1 MATVTFKDNKVQMFG
16 NLPEVGSK
24 AHSFKLVK
32 SDLSE
37 VTLDSFAGKNLVL
50 NIFPSIDTPV
60 CAAAA
65 RKFNEKAE
73 SMPNTLVLAISKDLP
88 FALGRY
94 CAAEGLNDIIPLSA
108 YRDTD
113 FGEKYGV
120 LLMDSPLKGLF
131 ARAVVVLDSN
141 SKVVYNELVPDIGQE
156 PDYDKAAAAL
166 DKLS

>member
-1 MATVTFKDNKVQMFG
+1 MTPVTFKENRVQLFG
-16 NLPEVGSK
+16 NLPEVGIS
-24 AHSFKLVK
+24 AHPFKLVK

-73 SMPNTLVLAISKDLP
+73 SLPNTLVLAISKDLP
-88 FALGRY
+88 FALNRY
-94 CAAEGLNDIIPLSA
+94 CAAEGLDDIIPLSA
-108 YRDTD
+108 FRDSD

-131 ARAVVVLDSN
+131 ARAVVVIDTKG
-141 SKVVYNELVPDIGQE
+141 KVVYTELVPDIGQE

-166 DKLS
+166 DNLK